1 MAGSSVLNGTLFEI
15 KLRTGLGTPDTY
27 TLFTE
32 STNFTFNETRA
43 EIDASSKSSSGDFQG
58 LPGQYK
64 TTFTVDGLVIVG
76 DATIGIM
83 ETDIR
88 GSGTG
93 RARRF
98 ENSVEVDQ
106 FDFLITDFTRT
117 GPNEDVTSYSFSGT
131 MCGQPGSIVN

>member
-1 MAGSSVLNGTLFEI
+1 MALSSVLNGTLFTI
-15 KLRTGLGTPDTY
+15 KLRTTEGAPDTY

-32 STNFTFNETRA
+32 STNFSQSETRA
-43 EIDASSKSSSGDFQG
+43 EIDASSKASAGLFQG

-64 TTFTVDGLVIVG
+64 GTFTVDGLVIVG

-106 FDFLITDFTRT
+106 FDFIITDFTRT
-117 GPNEDVTSYSFSGT
+117 GPLEDVTTYSFSGT
-131 MCGQPGSIVN
+131 MCGQPGVIVN